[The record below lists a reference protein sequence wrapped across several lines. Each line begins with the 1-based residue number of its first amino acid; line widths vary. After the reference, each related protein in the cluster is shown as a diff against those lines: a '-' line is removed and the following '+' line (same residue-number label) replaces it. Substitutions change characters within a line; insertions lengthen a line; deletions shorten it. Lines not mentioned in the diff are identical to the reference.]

1 MKEGDLKT
9 SIFAYFTKHDL
20 QPILNCHTRNSA
32 TQKPFTLATLLNMYT
47 IPKSPT
53 LYFFD
58 TFNHDNYDAN
68 GNTLNYYFPLIKT
81 EGSFAMPSSSSHQRF
96 L

>member
-32 TQKPFTLATLLNMYT
+32 TQKPFALATLLNMYT

-53 LYFFD
+53 L
-58 TFNHDNYDAN
+58 
-68 GNTLNYYFPLIKT
+68 
-81 EGSFAMPSSSSHQRF
+81 
-96 L
+96 